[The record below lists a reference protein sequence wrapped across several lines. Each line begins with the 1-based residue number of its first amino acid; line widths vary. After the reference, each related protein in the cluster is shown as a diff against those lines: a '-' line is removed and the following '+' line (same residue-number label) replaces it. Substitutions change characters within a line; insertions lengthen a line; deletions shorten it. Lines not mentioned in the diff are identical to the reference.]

1 MVNTRITKF
10 VEAIN
15 LIGIEQADFRK
26 GFSTIDHIF
35 TFKCLLD
42 LYLSKKKK
50 LFCAF
55 IDYRK
60 AFDSVDR
67 ICLWNKLL
75 AGGITGK
82 LFNVIFNM
90 YKQAKSYVQFHKSQS
105 EFFSCLA
112 AVRHGENLSPILFV
126 IYLADLEAFLKNKYK
141 GLPFL
146 KEKIVQDGQIDLF
159 LNLFVL
165 LYADDT
171 IIMAETK
178 DELQLAI
185 DGMKEFCNENKLSI
199 KSQKS
204 KNMFFFPW

>member
-1 MVNTRITKF
+1 M
-10 VEAIN
+10 
-15 LIGIEQADFRK
+15 
-26 GFSTIDHIF
+26 
-35 TFKCLLD
+35 
-42 LYLSKKKK
+42 
-50 LFCAF
+50 FCAF

-60 AFDSVDR
+60 AFYSVDR

-112 AVRHGENLSPILFV
+112 GVRQGENLSPILFA
-126 IYLADLEAFLKNKYK
+126 ICRFRSLLEKNKYK

-146 KEKIVQDGQIDLF
+146 KEKIVQNGQIDLF

-185 DGMKEFCNENKLSI
+185 DGMK
-199 KSQKS
+199 
-204 KNMFFFPW
+204 